1 MPESKL
7 IQTNSLEKI
16 KLNLSAIHTVSM
28 SSIVTHNDNPI
39 LSAGLKFDPRP
50 EVVMSSALHN
60 KSQEHENLFHDHL
73 ENNQRISR
81 VINQTSYS

>member
-28 SSIVTHNDNPI
+28 SSIVTQNDNPI
-39 LSAGLKFDPRP
+39 LSAGLKSDSRS
-50 EVVMSSALHN
+50 EVAMSSALHN
-60 KSQEHENLFHDHL
+60 KSQEHENLFNDHL
-73 ENNQRISR
+73 ENTQRISR
-81 VINQTSYS
+81 MINQTSYS